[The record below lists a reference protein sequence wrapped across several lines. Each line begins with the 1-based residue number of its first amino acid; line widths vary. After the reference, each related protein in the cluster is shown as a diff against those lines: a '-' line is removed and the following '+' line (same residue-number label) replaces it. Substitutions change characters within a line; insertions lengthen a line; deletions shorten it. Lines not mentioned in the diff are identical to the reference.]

1 MHISVFQD
9 IFSCNQVTLSSLK
22 CSTMEERLKVAFS
35 KHREIRIQTFMIVF
49 SVSKYPLSL
58 GLRIFLRKLV
68 YFKIS
73 LIVTK

>member
-1 MHISVFQD
+1 MQISVFQD
-9 IFSCNQVTLSSLK
+9 IFSCNLVTLSSLK
-22 CSTMEERLKVAFS
+22 CSTMEERLKVTFS
-35 KHREIRIQTFMIVF
+35 KHPEIRIQTLMIVF

-58 GLRIFLRKLV
+58 GLRIFLSKLV